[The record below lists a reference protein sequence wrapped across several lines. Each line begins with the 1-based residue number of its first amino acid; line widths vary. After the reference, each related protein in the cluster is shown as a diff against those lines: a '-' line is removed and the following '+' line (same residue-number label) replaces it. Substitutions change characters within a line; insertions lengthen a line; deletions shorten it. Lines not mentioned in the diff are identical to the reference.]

1 VIVHLPRPQ
10 SDDSAS
16 GNDAASEGDD
26 EQARGHGAAKL
37 HLEAADILVPFEVKV
52 VEKMPLR
59 LGDRPV
65 EPVRTAGAG
74 RVLDVRLRGSL

>member
-1 VIVHLPRPQ
+1 MTLHQATTPPLRVMMSRP
-10 SDDSAS
+10 A
-16 GNDAASEGDD
+16 GM
-26 EQARGHGAAKL
+26 GAAKL
-37 HLEAADILVPFEVKV
+37 HLEAPDILVQFLVKV

-74 RVLDVRLRGSL
+74 RVLDYRLRGCL

>member
-1 VIVHLPRPQ
+1 MTVHQATMPPLRVMMSRP
-10 SDDSAS
+10 S
-16 GNDAASEGDD
+16 GV
-26 EQARGHGAAKL
+26 GAAKL

-74 RVLDVRLRGSL
+74 RVLDDRLRGCL